1 MNESPMISAS
11 LLCAN
16 IFELPNYLKI
26 MENKHI
32 EYLHMDVF
40 DGHYVKNFGF
50 PPNILRD
57 IRKITQIP
65 FDIHLCVSKPENLL
79 HLFDIREKDILSVHV
94 EATPHIQRLLHVI
107 KETGAYTCVALN
119 PGTPLTVL
127 DYLWDVIDVVLIMT
141 VNPGFA
147 GQKLV
152 DSTLKKIRDLKE
164 IITDNKLNVK
174 IEVDGNVSF
183 ENATKMAEAGAD
195 IFVAGT
201 SSIFNQNISLEEG
214 IDKLRKAITK
224 GF

>member
-65 FDIHLCVSKPENLL
+65 FDIHLCVSEPENLL
-79 HLFDIREKDILSVHV
+79 HLFDIREKDILSACRSNPPYSKV
-94 EATPHIQRLLHVI
+94 ATRHKRNGSIYMCCVKSRNPSY
-107 KETGAYTCVALN
+107 YT
-119 PGTPLTVL
+119 
-127 DYLWDVIDVVLIMT
+127 
-141 VNPGFA
+141 
-147 GQKLV
+147 
-152 DSTLKKIRDLKE
+152 
-164 IITDNKLNVK
+164 
-174 IEVDGNVSF
+174 
-183 ENATKMAEAGAD
+183 
-195 IFVAGT
+195 
-201 SSIFNQNISLEEG
+201 
-214 IDKLRKAITK
+214 
-224 GF
+224 